1 MSGQAIFIIILLL
14 VSVVLRVSNL
24 TAGTEFLGDQGR
36 TFLHVLSAW
45 ESKTVL
51 LLGPTVLSGQH
62 LGPAYYF
69 LIAPFLIGSGFQ
81 LVWGAYAVIFYGCL
95 GILFSALAFRLLF
108 IPPVAVFLTA
118 LWALSP
124 FGVGNDRFLW
134 EPNIVPSFVML
145 FVYAIALILRTERK
159 FLGSLILGLSA
170 GILVQLH
177 YPNLLFIPL
186 SGLVFII
193 LFYKD
198 KESREV
204 WVKLAAAWIII
215 FLFVLSPF
223 LVYEFTHGFENI
235 GSVISQFI
243 YPTLAPIRKRQ
254 ILANFIDYAGRV
266 TGKTLP
272 FSLGLPLGAGIII
285 FFTMLWFIVSKNDL
299 SFLLLIWIVGGV
311 GAMSLYRGVVY
322 DHYLYFLIPAAY
334 VVFGTWI
341 EEVVRIRRIK
351 PIVFIILGI
360 FLALAFYQSVL
371 LVSRTP
377 VRNDILKVEK
387 VIDIVK
393 KELGSNVF
401 SFGLVSSPS
410 FSDLHYRAGFSLRGT
425 TAGKITGNDNQIVL
439 VCENRVCPFV
449 DHGGK
454 IQTLCYEDHC
464 KGTYPIVDL
473 DQYMTRIVKTDDVI
487 VLFGVQ

>member
-193 LFYKD
+193 LFYND
-198 KESREV
+198 KKSRTLWIKFV
-204 WVKLAAAWIII
+204 AAWIII

-223 LVYEFTHGFENI
+223 LVYESTHDFENT

-243 YPTLAPIRKRQ
+243 HPTLAPIRKRQ
-254 ILANFIDYAGRV
+254 ILYNFIDYAGRV

-272 FSLGLPLGAGIII
+272 FSLGLLLSSGIII
-285 FFTMLWFIVSKNDL
+285 FFTILWFIVSKNDL
-299 SFLLLIWIVGGV
+299 SFLLLVWIVGGV

-322 DHYLYFLIPAAY
+322 DHYLYFLVPAAY
-334 VVFGTWI
+334 IVFGTWV
-341 EEVVRIRRIK
+341 EKGFSIRRIK
-351 PIVFIILGI
+351 PIVFTILAT
-360 FLALAFYQSVL
+360 FLVFVFYQSVL

-377 VRNDILKVEK
+377 ARNDILKVEK

-393 KELGSNVF
+393 KELGSNAF

-410 FSDLHYRAGFSLRGT
+410 FSDLHYRADFSLQGMN
-425 TAGKITGNDNQIVL
+425 AEKITGNDNQIVL
-439 VCENRVCPFV
+439 VCEARVCPFI

-454 IQTLCYEDHC
+454 IQTFCNEDHC
-464 KGTYPIVDL
+464 KGDYPVVDL
-473 DQYMTRIVKTDDVI
+473 DTYTTRVVKTDDVI

>member
-1 MSGQAIFIIILLL
+1 MSGQGIFIIILL
-14 VSVVLRVSNL
+14 VIAVALRLWNL
-24 TAGTEFLGDQGR
+24 TGGTEFLGDQGR

-45 ESKTVL
+45 ESKTIPLV
-51 LLGPTVLSGQH
+51 GPTVLSGQY

-69 LIAPFLIGSGFQ
+69 LIAPFLILSGFQ
-81 LVWGAYAVIFYGCL
+81 LVSGAYAVVFYGLL
-95 GILFSALAFRLLF
+95 GILFSAMAFRLLF
-108 IPPVAVFLTA
+108 TPPVAVFLTA

-124 FGVGNDRFLW
+124 FGVGKDRFLW

-145 FVYAIALILRTERK
+145 FVYAVVLILRTERK
-159 FLGSLILGLSA
+159 FFGSLLLGLST

-186 SGLVFII
+186 SGLVFFI

-198 KESREV
+198 TESRAEWIKFV
-204 WVKLAAAWIII
+204 GVWIII

-223 LVYEFTHGFENI
+223 LVHEATHSFENT

-243 YPTLAPIRKRQ
+243 HPTLAPMRKRQ
-254 ILANFIDYAGRV
+254 MVFNFIDYAGRV

-272 FSLGLPLGAGIII
+272 FSFGLPVGFGII
-285 FFTMLWFIVSKNDL
+285 FSFTTLWLLVSKNGF
-299 SFLLLIWIVGGV
+299 SFLFFVWIIGGV

-334 VVFGTWI
+334 VVLGTWA
-341 EEVVRIRRIK
+341 EEVARVRKIK
-351 PIVFIILGI
+351 SIVFSILGI
-360 FLALAFYQSVL
+360 VLTYTLYQSVL
-371 LVSRTP
+371 LVYKTP
-377 VRNDILKVEK
+377 DRNDISKVEK
-387 VIDIVK
+387 VIGIVK
-393 KELGSNVF
+393 KELGSNIF

-410 FSDLHYRAGFSLRGT
+410 FSDLHYRAGFSLRGMNI
-425 TAGKITGNDNQIVL
+425 GKIKGNDKQIVL
-439 VCENRVCPFV
+439 VCENRACPFV

-454 IQTLCYEDHC
+454 IQTLCNEDHC

-473 DQYMTRIVKTDDVI
+473 DMYTTAIVKTDDVI

>member
-1 MSGQAIFIIILLL
+1 MSGQAIFIIILLIIA
-14 VSVVLRVSNL
+14 VALRLWNL

-45 ESKTVL
+45 ESKTVP

-62 LGPAYYF
+62 LGPVYYF
-69 LIAPFLIGSGFQ
+69 LIAPFLIVSGFQ
-81 LVWGAYAVIFYGCL
+81 LVWGAYAVIFYGLL
-95 GILFSALAFRLLF
+95 GILFSVLAFRILF
-108 IPPVAVFLTA
+108 SPPIAVFLTA

-124 FGVGNDRFLW
+124 FSVGKDRFLW

-145 FVYAIALILRTERK
+145 FVYAIALIFRTEKK
-159 FLGSLILGLSA
+159 FLGSLFLGLST

-186 SGLVFII
+186 SGFVFLI

-198 KESREV
+198 KESRASWIKFIGV
-204 WVKLAAAWIII
+204 WIVM
-215 FLFVLSPF
+215 FLFVLAPF
-223 LVYEFTHGFENI
+223 LSYEFTHTFENT

-243 YPTLAPIRKRQ
+243 HPTLAPIRKKQ

-272 FSLGLPLGAGIII
+272 FSPGLPLSSGIIV

-299 SFLLLIWIVGGV
+299 SFLLLFWIVGGV

-322 DHYLYFLIPAAY
+322 DHYLYFLVPAAY
-334 VVFGTWI
+334 VVFGTWA
-341 EEVVRIRRIK
+341 EKGFSIRRIK

-360 FLALAFYQSVL
+360 ILIYTLYQSVL
-371 LVSRTP
+371 LVYKTP
-377 VRNDILKVEK
+377 KRNDILKVEK

-393 KELGSNVF
+393 KEMGSDVF

-410 FSDLHYRAGFSLRGT
+410 FSDLHYRAGFSLQGMNSE
-425 TAGKITGNDNQIVL
+425 KITGNDNQIVL
-439 VCENRVCPFV
+439 VCEALECPFV

-454 IQTLCYEDHC
+454 IQTLCNEDHC
-464 KGTYPIVDL
+464 KGTYPIADL
-473 DQYMTRIVKTDDVI
+473 DTYTTRVVKTDDVI